1 MIKLNKLNKD
11 NVTDK
16 LIHTYPNAIAE
27 SDGILDY
34 DETISNFAE
43 CIWRDF
49 DTERQQYHFNTQ
61 FGSLE
66 DCERWLRD
74 NIDCLYET
82 CQNFI
87 NSNNYQDN
95 D

>member
-1 MIKLNKLNKD
+1 MIKLNKFNKERAASKI
-11 NVTDK
+11 V
-16 LIHTYPNAIAE
+16 HTYPDAIVE
-27 SDGILDY
+27 TGGVLDY
-34 DETISNFAE
+34 EETLSNFAE

-61 FGSLE
+61 FGSME

-74 NIDCLYET
+74 NIDCLYEV
-82 CQNFI
+82 CQGFLD
-87 NSNNYQDN
+87 SNYCGEN